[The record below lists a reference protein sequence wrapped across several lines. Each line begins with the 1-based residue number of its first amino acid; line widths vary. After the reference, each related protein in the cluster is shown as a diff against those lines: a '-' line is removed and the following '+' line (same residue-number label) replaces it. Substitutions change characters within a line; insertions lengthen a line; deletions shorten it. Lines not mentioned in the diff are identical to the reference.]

1 MPDASGPSPPAPPPA
16 PPPWAARWRGIRRL
30 EVLRT
35 ARITRHLMR
44 VTLGGEEFAGLRGG
58 PNLKLILPP
67 RANIPLELPGKA
79 PDGKPLWAEG
89 ERRPAVRTYT
99 VRRLDEAAGEM
110 DIDFVLHGDEGV
122 AGPWAARARPGDA
135 AGVAA
140 LGGRAVRPAD
150 WTLLAGDHTAL
161 PAIAA
166 ILEGLPPGAR
176 GEAIIEVPDAAE
188 ALPLAHP
195 PGMRLRW
202 IFQDGREPGT
212 GTALQDAV
220 RAADWPAVGTPFVW
234 VGAESIAAREIRAH
248 VRDERGLDRRQMLVI
263 GYWKRGMSETEY
275 GAKLD
280 HDRDEDYH
288 RVARE
293 EEAASHHHRHAP
305 GHDHA
310 H

>member
-1 MPDASGPSPPAPPPA
+1 MADASGSPASPPG
-16 PPPWAARWRGIRRL
+16 PWTARWRGIRRL
-30 EVLRT
+30 EVVRT
-35 ARITRHLMR
+35 ALVTPRMMR

-67 RANIPLELPGKA
+67 RAGIPLELPLPA

-140 LGGRAVRPAD
+140 LGGRSVRPAD
-150 WTLLAGDHTAL
+150 WTLLVGDHTAL

-166 ILEGLPPGAR
+166 ILESLPPEAR
-176 GEAIIEVPDAAE
+176 GEAIVEVPDEAE
-188 ALPLAHP
+188 AMPLVHP

-202 IFQDGREPGT
+202 IFQDGRAPGT

-220 RAADWPAVGTPFVW
+220 RAAEWPEAGTPFVW
-234 VGAESIAAREIRAH
+234 VSTESSAAREIRAH
-248 VRDERGLDRRQMLVI
+248 VRDERKLDRRQMLVI

-293 EEAASHHHRHAP
+293 EEEAAGHHHRHAP